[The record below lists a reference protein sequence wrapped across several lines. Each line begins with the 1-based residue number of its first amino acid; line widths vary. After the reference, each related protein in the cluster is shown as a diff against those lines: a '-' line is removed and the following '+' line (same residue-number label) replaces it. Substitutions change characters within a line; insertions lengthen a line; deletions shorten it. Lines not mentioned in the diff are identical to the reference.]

1 MTSIFFHTSSC
12 QELPCQKQWLA
23 DTVVL
28 KSGRQNGNDKYTPC
42 SLFEKSFRCDGC
54 QPVEPDAVEYWIDP
68 TFVLWWVSAVFILG
82 QEIDTN
88 IFVGAGDFIIY
99 TGSILIGRVFVAH
112 FVVCVLACTVQM
124 CDKTYMEKDCTCA
137 SIRQACLKARG
148 FTTQPYT
155 CITHLAEGYTSRFKV
170 SLNISLSQMQLQKPQ
185 NTPIM
190 VRTDCFS
197 MPCEVRPINW
207 ENEHDWGLS
216 TWAGK
221 GQSRW

>member
-1 MTSIFFHTSSC
+1 MRWMSACWTRCSGILNWSNFCAVVSVGGIYPRTRNRYKYICGCRWFHNLHWQHS
-12 QELPCQKQWLA
+12 
-23 DTVVL
+23 D
-28 KSGRQNGNDKYTPC
+28 R
-42 SLFEKSFRCDGC
+42 
-54 QPVEPDAVEYWIDP
+54 
-68 TFVLWWVSAVFILG
+68 
-82 QEIDTN
+82 
-88 IFVGAGDFIIY
+88 
-99 TGSILIGRVFVAH
+99 RVFVAH